1 MSEGR
6 EGEEGLT
13 GQQEC
18 PYCGIK
24 FVEFRNS
31 GRLGC
36 PHDYIGFAAE
46 PTSAGVDK
54 TVEKEFVAMATQQE
68 WTAWVKE
75 QTKAS
80 TSKRVVIDKLF
91 IDYFLD

>member
-1 MSEGR
+1 
-6 EGEEGLT
+6 
-13 GQQEC
+13 
-18 PYCGIK
+18 
-24 FVEFRNS
+24 
-31 GRLGC
+31 
-36 PHDYIGFAAE
+36 
-46 PTSAGVDK
+46 
-54 TVEKEFVAMATQQE
+54 MATQQE